1 MKTEEKRIKEA
12 AKRLGNDVARI
23 AHNLGIQRHVIRRVL
38 GVETD
43 LPARPDSSKPRK
55 PKVKIRSLAEFAA
68 SHDYTAILRAGISTH
83 LAEGYITDSELR
95 NIMAEQIPTR
105 FWRET
110 ADSDEFD
117 ANRFRHEG
125 KMLWSTAANIRA
137 MKRAVGLAT

>member
-1 MKTEEKRIKEA
+1 MKTDEKKIKEA

-23 AHNLGIQRHVIRRVL
+23 SHNIGISRHVIRKVL
-38 GVETD
+38 GIETN
-43 LPARPDSSKPRK
+43 LPVRPESSKPRK

-68 SHDYTAILRAGISTH
+68 SHDYTTILRAGIAAH
-83 LAEGYITDSELR
+83 LVEGYITDSELR

-125 KMLWSTAANIRA
+125 KVLWSTAANIKA